1 MLITRKRYFNPL
13 TFFGCN
19 ALKFVS
25 INNKECKVRTEI
37 RNINSNEPSFCP
49 HSILANKC
57 CSSYNN
63 INDPCTKSC
72 VSDIIEDMNIK
83 VYNLMSRTNETRHI
97 SWYETSTCKC
107 RLDASTFNDKCRWE
121 C

>member
-1 MLITRKRYFNPL
+1 MVITRKRYFNPL

-49 HSILANKC
+49 TVFLQINAVAVIIILMIHVLNHAFL
-57 CSSYNN
+57 
-63 INDPCTKSC
+63 I
-72 VSDIIEDMNIK
+72 
-83 VYNLMSRTNETRHI
+83 
-97 SWYETSTCKC
+97 
-107 RLDASTFNDKCRWE
+107 
-121 C
+121 